1 MSSVGCPPS
10 LSALALWPSLCC
22 ITFIEGNVY
31 TDRVS
36 VCEARISISR
46 TCGGKN
52 KVSDPKETTKY
63 DYITPRLKPFKAC
76 PESESKSLTH
86 PVRT

>member
-1 MSSVGCPPS
+1 M
-10 LSALALWPSLCC
+10 
-22 ITFIEGNVY
+22 Y

-36 VCEARISISR
+36 VCEAGISISR
-46 TCGGKN
+46 TCGGGKN
-52 KVSDPKETTKY
+52 KVSDPKEITKY
-63 DYITPRLKPFKAC
+63 DYITSRLKPFKIC